1 MATVDQQRELM
12 QYTRR
17 LDDWM
22 GREVGERHGDLS
34 RLRALFEQIRQ
45 DVRDWQ
51 DGRLDLVFQDLEFAQ
66 QRPQKKKNLHRLLPA
81 ITQKQIFNQASH
93 HNPPLECLSIC
104 LTRHCDVQ

>member
-17 LDDWM
+17 VDDWM

-34 RLRALFEQIRQ
+34 RLRALFGQIRQ

-51 DGRLDLVFQDLEFAQ
+51 DGRLIV
-66 QRPQKKKNLHRLLPA
+66 
-81 ITQKQIFNQASH
+81 I
-93 HNPPLECLSIC
+93 
-104 LTRHCDVQ
+104 